1 MRYRHQSVILLIVCL
16 VLSATLSY
24 GEPAQWAE
32 KAVLWLQY
40 EEIVN
45 STLFPDGSEQ
55 REITREQFCELAV
68 RLYATAKNISVD
80 QIGYATPFSDTQN
93 PMVGRAYSLGI
104 VKGLTA
110 TTFGPTQKITR
121 EQLATMLYR
130 EIQLL
135 GQPVL
140 YTKGTNFSDHPSLSS
155 YAVDAVYFC
164 RANGFVNGVGQNRF
178 APKSNTTIEQAQLI
192 VFNILKTY
200 HWTDPVVYD
209 VSRSFGAFKIPAETE
224 ISISSDTTK
233 GLILRLVLPVKG
245 EDQTWRAEKNHWE
258 SYGIL
263 RSHKDVTYSMAKT
276 LLMVLPELW
285 DSTLQQYVMKP
296 PFYIDRYGKVVNQ
309 KPQTG
314 LMIRVESSGTLL
326 IDVQIP

>member
-1 MRYRHQSVILLIVCL
+1 MSNRLQSVFILMICV
-16 VLSATLSY
+16 VLSTSVNYA
-24 GEPAQWAE
+24 EPSQWAE

-40 EEIVN
+40 DQIVG
-45 STLFPDGSEQ
+45 TALFQDGTEQ

-68 RLYATAKNISVD
+68 RLYAKSKNIPVD
-80 QIGYATPFSDTQN
+80 QIGYVTPFTDTQN
-93 PMVGRAYSLGI
+93 PMVGRAYNLGI

-110 TTFGPTQKITR
+110 TTFGPAQRITR

-135 GQPVL
+135 GLSVA
-140 YTKGTNFSDHPSLSS
+140 YTKGANFADHQSLSA
-155 YAVDAVYFC
+155 YASDAVYFC
-164 RANGFVNGVGQNRF
+164 RAYGFVNGVGQNRF
-178 APKSNTTIEQAQLI
+178 APKNNTTIEQAQLI
-192 VFNILKTY
+192 VYNILKHY
-200 HWTDPVVYD
+200 QWTAPIAYEVN
-209 VSRSFGAFKIPAETE
+209 RSYGAFKIPEETA
-224 ISISSDTTK
+224 ISISSDK
-233 GLILRLVLPVKG
+233 ARGLILRLVLPVKG

-276 LLMVLPELW
+276 LLMTLPELW
-285 DSTLQQYVMKP
+285 DSTLQQYVTQP
-296 PFYIDRYGKVVNQ
+296 PFYIDRIGKVVVE

-314 LMIRVESSGTLL
+314 LYLKIESSGTLL